1 MEYDTGT
8 GTLQHD
14 NIPEECRHDSD
25 HMISSYDPEL
35 QITSNEAGTILTV
48 S

>member
-1 MEYDTGT
+1 MYETEAVI
-8 GTLQHD
+8 LQHD

-35 QITSNEAGTILTV
+35 
-48 S
+48 